1 MPANFYT
8 NNAINTDIP
17 IEVEFGGTGA
27 VSLTQNGILIGN
39 GTDPVSASAE
49 LSNGQLLIG
58 STGNAPVAATLTAGF
73 GISIDNQAGAVTI
86 TATGQNP
93 WEVVTDASKAIV
105 CGTSYIANGTAARVD
120 FSLPETCAVGTVITL
135 VAANSDGFRIE
146 QAAGQSI
153 QFGRVQTTV
162 GTDGNLQTTKIGDSI
177 SLVTIEADTK
187 FLVVSS
193 VGNFR
198 VDAN

>member
-27 VSLTQNGILIGN
+27 VTLTQNGILLGN
-39 GTDPVSASAE
+39 GTDPVSATAE

-58 STGNAPVAATLTAGF
+58 STGNAPVPATLTGGF
-73 GISIDNQAGAVTI
+73 GIAVNNQAGQITI
-86 TATGQNP
+86 SATGQNP
-93 WEVVTDASKAIV
+93 WEVVTDATKSIV
-105 CGTSYIANGTAARVD
+105 CGTSYIANGAARVD
-120 FSLPETCAVGTVITL
+120 FSLPTTCAVGTVITL
-135 VAANSDGFRIE
+135 AAANADGFRVE

-153 QFGRVQTTV
+153 QFGMVETTAGV
-162 GTDGNLQTTKIGDSI
+162 TGNLQTTKVGDSI
-177 SLVTIEADTK
+177 TLVTVVEDTK

-198 VDAN
+198 VDAA